1 MQSTTSISETN
12 REIMDQVNS
21 SLARVKLET
30 AIKDTADKSADDL
43 KPADITN
50 DDQDQEIIE
59 ETRNTPLEGMQV
71 YWIYNNVHILM

>member
-1 MQSTTSISETN
+1 MQSTTSISGAN

-21 SLARVKLET
+21 SLARLKLEM

-50 DDQDQEIIE
+50 DNQDQEIIE
-59 ETRNTPLEGMQV
+59 ETSNTPLEGTQV